1 MLNEIKI
8 EIPND
13 RGKLEE
19 YEVCERWNDL
29 PTHSYFYDDKCEG
42 CRHIIKMGHGRKK
55 FCGRSYPGTW
65 GSPDIRGQMGCL
77 YCKHY
82 TKKITCQTCQECM
95 YEHADNPPFNLI
107 VSKEE
112 YDERMSKVKAACPEI
127 MANLRKELEYMKQYP
142 EAYKYQRA
150 LMMIKKAFVE
160 ELKDYKNDDL
170 AKMSKEEEMN
180 FELLQELVDRF
191 TKESEKESNEQN

>member
-1 MLNEIKI
+1 MLKEIKI
-8 EIPND
+8 KIPND

-29 PTHSYFYDDKCEG
+29 PTHSYFYDDKCDG
-42 CRHIIKMGHGRKK
+42 CKHIITMGYGKKK
-55 FCGRSYPGTW
+55 FCGKS
-65 GSPDIRGQMGCL
+65 SPKKWTGVDIRGQMGCL

-95 YEHADNPPFNLI
+95 YEHADNPPFKLI
-107 VSKEE
+107 VTKEE
-112 YDERMSKVKAACPEI
+112 YDERMSKVKSVDTET
-127 MANLRKELEYMKQYP
+127 MADLRKELEYMKKYP

>member
-1 MLNEIKI
+1 
-8 EIPND
+8 
-13 RGKLEE
+13 
-19 YEVCERWNDL
+19 
-29 PTHSYFYDDKCEG
+29 
-42 CRHIIKMGHGRKK
+42 
-55 FCGRSYPGTW
+55 
-65 GSPDIRGQMGCL
+65 
-77 YCKHY
+77 
-82 TKKITCQTCQECM
+82 M
-95 YEHADNPPFNLI
+95 YEHADNPPFKLI
-107 VSKEE
+107 VTKEE
-112 YDERMSKVKAACPEI
+112 YDERMSKVKSVDTET
-127 MANLRKELEYMKQYP
+127 MADLRKELEYMKKYP